1 MTTPADWISPF
12 VTATKIFGQTAGNTP
27 YTFSTTSTIS
37 TTNAPPAAT
46 TFAQSASM
54 NWVKYAGT
62 YTIGWSSTVSIS
74 YSALAAGASVQQ
86 WISPRWVTGSASSYV
101 NYYCFTSTIAPV
113 APSITPIVSTFSQVG
128 SSTVDLQVIGVG
140 GASTASSTSAALT
153 LTPTIVL
160 NNDVWLGTPTWTG
173 TGPTYSFNC
182 QAVKVQDPTSPN
194 LVGINYIPVGGT
206 VTFRAGFKA
215 FKDTTTSAIA
225 WSGTTTDFT
234 YTLTDSAVMLSSSV
248 AAVILSIAAVSF

>member
-182 QAVKVQDPTSPN
+182 QAAKVQDPTSPN
-194 LVGINYIPVGGT
+194 LVGINYISRGGT